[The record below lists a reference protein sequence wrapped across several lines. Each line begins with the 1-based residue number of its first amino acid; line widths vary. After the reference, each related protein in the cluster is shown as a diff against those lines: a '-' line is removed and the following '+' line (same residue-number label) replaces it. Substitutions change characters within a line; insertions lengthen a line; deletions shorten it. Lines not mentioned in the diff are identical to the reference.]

1 MVAALLTYQPF
12 YIGGI
17 DNVSS
22 ATRNAYGAMAT
33 FLFTL
38 ILSVV
43 YLVMDVLKGG
53 GSSSSSYNDRGMP
66 SSNMDYDMVPSSNA
80 IMAGGS
86 ADRILQQHNANLD
99 LPMSVEQAHF
109 T

>member
-1 MVAALLTYQPF
+1 MVVAMLTYQPF
-12 YIGGI
+12 YVGGI
-17 DNVSS
+17 ENVAS
-22 ATRNAYGAMAT
+22 ATRNAYRAI

-43 YLVMDVLKGG
+43 HLVMDVLKGG
-53 GSSSSSYNDRGMP
+53 GSNNNDRGMP

-80 IMAGGS
+80 MTARGA

-99 LPMSVEQAHF
+99 LPMSVEQANF